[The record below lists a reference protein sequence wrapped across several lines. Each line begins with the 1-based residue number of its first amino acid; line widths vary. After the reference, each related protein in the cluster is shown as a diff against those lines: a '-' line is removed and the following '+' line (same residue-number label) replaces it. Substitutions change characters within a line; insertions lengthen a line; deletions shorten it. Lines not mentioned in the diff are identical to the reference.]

1 MDSSKAQV
9 GASEVPEQRPAVLD
23 VAVLGKCA
31 GEGQVPQADH
41 EVSLLSLPS
50 EGPRGSC

>member
-23 VAVLGKCA
+23 VAVLGKC
-31 GEGQVPQADH
+31 GKGQVPQADH